1 MKNKLSGATVFFILT
16 FSSFAIAQVSPP
28 ADSLSRLD
36 IPTLPPIEQMSTKA
50 MVGGV
55 QAATAP
61 PAETESV
68 TVTATKL
75 REEFH
80 KFIRSFVAPTQRN
93 GKIPRWQRRICPLVV
108 GQDPHFN
115 AFIAQRI
122 KYVALAAGAHVNT
135 EASCKPNIEVIF
147 TTTPQALM
155 DNVRQHD
162 VFWLGY
168 AETVAQLDE
177 LTAVTRSVQA
187 WYTTETGDANGVHH
201 MDTNIIANVGG
212 SARMFEPPTYVSP
225 GAGRINDNII
235 SGFNHVLIVVD
246 TTKLAGQKIVPLA
259 DYISML
265 SLTQIKAPDT
275 CQQLSSI
282 ANLLVADCDKPAD
295 GLTPFDLAYLQGL
308 YKMTAERRVLF
319 QRNDIASVMADAL
332 MPEN

>member
-1 MKNKLSGATVFFILT
+1 MAGKSAPAFTVAILLMAGCLQTATGAT
-16 FSSFAIAQVSPP
+16 AQ
-28 ADSLSRLD
+28 
-36 IPTLPPIEQMSTKA
+36 T
-50 MVGGV
+50 
-55 QAATAP
+55 
-61 PAETESV
+61 ETESV
-68 TVTATKL
+68 TVTGTRL

-80 KFIRSFVAPTQRN
+80 KFLRSFVAPTQSN
-93 GKIPRWQRRICPLVV
+93 GKIARWQRRICPLIV

-135 EASCKPNIEVIF
+135 DASCKPNIEVIF

-168 AETVAQLDE
+168 AESVAQLDK
-177 LTAVTRSVQA
+177 LTAVTRPVQA
-187 WYTTETGDANGVHH
+187 WYTTETEDTNGVRWV
-201 MDTNIIANVGG
+201 DSTIIANVSGG
-212 SARMFEPPTYVSP
+212 ARMLVPPTYVSP
-225 GAGRINDNII
+225 GAGRINDGIT
-235 SGFNHVLIVVD
+235 SGFNHVLIVID

-265 SLTQIKAPDT
+265 ALTQIKAPDS
-275 CQQLSSI
+275 CQELSSI

-308 YKMTAERRVLF
+308 YKMPAERGLMF

-332 MPEN
+332 MPKN